1 MGTTPI
7 IVCRPRRT
15 RQPRRR
21 DRMSSAARHTAA
33 VAICVLV
40 MPVAS
45 CSRSGRAATRA
56 RANVVA
62 AAHGWGGIAA
72 ELGGDREAGTS
83 VIDSPTADPR
93 DYEPTTEDARAMAAA
108 NLVIENG
115 AGYDPWVQRLIDAN
129 PVSGRHVLDVGT
141 LVGVTTGGNPHRWY
155 SPSDVQQVIDAITL
169 EYTKLDPADAS
180 YFERQRSTF
189 QTTGLAQYHAL
200 ISEIKTKYGGTPVG
214 ASESIFALMAPALG
228 LNLITPPSFLT
239 AISEGSEPTAADK
252 ATIDHQISSD
262 EIEVYVYNSQ
272 NATPDIQ
279 RQIDEATASNIP
291 ITAITETLFPA
302 DATFQ
307 DWQVAQ
313 LRTLAAALHEATG
326 R

>member
-1 MGTTPI
+1 
-7 IVCRPRRT
+7 
-15 RQPRRR
+15 
-21 DRMSSAARHTAA
+21 MSSAALHTVA
-33 VAICVLV
+33 VVICVLV

-45 CSRSGRAATRA
+45 CTGIGSAASGGRP
-56 RANVVA
+56 NVVA
-62 AAHGWGGIAA
+62 AENVWGSIAA
-72 ELGGDREAGTS
+72 QLGGDRVAVTS
-83 VIDSPTADPR
+83 IIDNPNADPH

-115 AGYDPWVQRLIDAN
+115 VGYDPWAGRLIDAN
-129 PVSGRHVLDVGT
+129 PVSGRDVLDVGT
-141 LVGVTTGGNPHRWY
+141 LVGEPTDGNPHRWY
-155 SPSDVQQVIDAITL
+155 SPSDVQQVVDAITSA
-169 EYTKLDPADAS
+169 YKMLDPADAS
-180 YFERQRSTF
+180 YFEQQRSAF
-189 QTTGLAQYHAL
+189 ETTGLAQYHAL

-228 LNLITPPSFLT
+228 LNLITPPTFLT

-252 ATIDHQISSD
+252 ATIDHQISSH

-279 RQIDEATASNIP
+279 RQIDEATSANIP
-291 ITAITETLFPA
+291 ITTITETLFPA
-302 DATFQ
+302 GATFQ
-307 DWQVAQ
+307 AWQVAQ